1 MIKLKSLLNETI
13 DLEKYGIHFTLSR
26 GLYDSVVIPLEL
38 FKDVIKEIIPSKIKP
53 FKDVPGCDKG
63 YRESEEDGI
72 VVLYIDKGISNEVFA
87 AMREV
92 IAKKVEKL
100 EKKLKSKSD
109 DKA

>member
-13 DLEKYGIHFTLSR
+13 DLEKYGIRFILSR

-63 YRESEEDGI
+63 YSESEEDGI

-100 EKKLKSKSD
+100 TKKLDKKD